1 MRGRAEGGGS
11 HIRGGA
17 LPSQIAMVASRGD
30 QRMEGPDVSFRDDDQ
45 PGGKPRGESSTWR
58 LYAPVVALVLFT
70 LGLAGGTLWYAVV
83 EIDRSAA
90 RSSSRLAITAV
101 EDLTRDMALLAKDYA
116 YWDIMG
122 ERVLDDLD
130 RDWAETNLGSYLAAT
145 FGTTGTIVIDGAD
158 APVFVWSDP
167 DRPALTVGTESEV
180 VADLSNVI
188 GLTRASPMG
197 NPDGLPCLVRTDRG
211 LAVAGVAAITPEEPT
226 PKDLTPHARPVLI
239 VLRLLDEEWLAR
251 SGSRFGLPNLQVVYD
266 IGSVSDHAVTLYRS
280 DGSVIAALDWD
291 APRAGLNALRDLAIP
306 AAILLILALAAGV
319 VVISRALQARQALLS
334 RAKDLAEAN
343 SHLVGRDLQVRSAL
357 QRAEHATRAKSAFLA
372 RISHEIRTPLT
383 AIIGFSQILKL
394 QHRPNREKSREQ
406 EYAEIIH
413 ESSQHLLALVND
425 LLDLSKIESGGFE
438 INESWVDVSREISSI
453 KTVLGVE
460 ADRKGVALDIDV
472 PDEVPALYADA
483 KAIRQILTNLVSNA
497 LKFTPS
503 GGRTTIRLL
512 LGDEGD
518 LVLSVADTGAGISS
532 EDRETIWEPFTRS
545 RNPALAQA
553 EGTGLGLYLVK
564 MLAELHGAEVGL
576 ESTLGRGTVVNVV
589 FGAERVR
596 PVTG

>member
-1 MRGRAEGGGS
+1 
-11 HIRGGA
+11 
-17 LPSQIAMVASRGD
+17 
-30 QRMEGPDVSFRDDDQ
+30 MEGPDVSVGDSEQSGVDR
-45 PGGKPRGESSTWR
+45 GGDPSTWR
-58 LYAPVVALVLFT
+58 LYGPVIALVLFA

-83 EIDRSAA
+83 EIDRGAA

-101 EDLTRDMALLAKDYA
+101 EDATRSMALLAKDYA
-116 YWDIMG
+116 YWDVVS

-130 RDWAETNLGSYLAAT
+130 RDWAEQNLGSYLAAT
-145 FGTTGTIVIDGAD
+145 FGIGGSIVIDEAD
-158 APVFVWSDP
+158 LLVFAWSDP
-167 DRPALTVGTESEV
+167 DRPAMAEGDEAKV
-180 VADLSNVI
+180 VADLANVI
-188 GLTRASPMG
+188 GQTRASPMD
-197 NPDGLPCLVRTDRG
+197 NPDGLPCIVRTSSG
-211 LAVAGVAAITPEEPT
+211 LAVAGVAAITPENAVPGGAVGS
-226 PKDLTPHARPVLI
+226 PRPVLI
-239 VLRLLDEEWLAR
+239 VLRPLDAEWLAR
-251 SGSRFGLPNLQVVYD
+251 TGDRFGLQDLRVVYD
-266 IGSVSDHAVTLYRS
+266 TETTSDHAVTLYRS

-291 APRAGLNALRDLAIP
+291 APRAGLDALHDLAIP
-306 AAILLILALAAGV
+306 TAILLILALAAGV
-319 VVISRALQARQALLS
+319 VVISRAHQAQQTLMA
-334 RAKDLAEAN
+334 RAGDLAAAN
-343 SHLVGRDLQVRSAL
+343 SDLVTRDQQVRSAL

-394 QHRPNREKSREQ
+394 QHRPNQEKSREQ

-438 INESWVDVSREISSI
+438 INESWVDVAREIASI

-503 GGRTTIRLL
+503 GGRTTIRLRA
-512 LGDEGD
+512 GEEGD
-518 LVLSVADTGAGISS
+518 MVLSVADTGAGISA
-532 EDRETIWEPFTRS
+532 EDQETIWEPFTRS

-564 MLAELHGAEVGL
+564 MLAELHGAEAGL
-576 ESTLGRGTVVNVV
+576 ESVQGEGTVVSVV

-596 PVTG
+596 PVGV